1 MGCIREKIGKG
12 MSERERDD
20 MLGRENVGA
29 DSAKPGTEGLPDGA
43 GVSDAEIEEDALS
56 DNSGLNE
63 GMEGGSLAKDGSSV
77 RQGFSME
84 ELIAGATA

>member
-1 MGCIREKIGKG
+1 MRCIREKIGKG

-20 MLGRENVGA
+20 MLGRENIGA
-29 DSAKPGTEGLPDGA
+29 DSAKPGAEGLPDSA
-43 GVSDAEIEEDALS
+43 EVSDAEIEEDALS
-56 DNSGLNE
+56 NNSGLNE
-63 GMEGGSLAKDGSSV
+63 GMEGGSLTKDGSSV